1 MYILC
6 TCVGVRM
13 YVRTYET
20 YVCKYVCTY
29 VVCMYVLCV
38 CMYVCMY
45 VCPANPNGFPGTN
58 RNSSHNT
65 EIAPKPPYNNN
76 SRTAN
81 QKALAK
87 KMDDRRE
94 LLR

>member
-1 MYILC
+1 MRICL
-6 TCVGVRM
+6 TG
-13 YVRTYET
+13 
-20 YVCKYVCTY
+20 CKDFSSHPNY
-29 VVCMYVLCV
+29 
-38 CMYVCMY
+38 
-45 VCPANPNGFPGTN
+45 PASPNGFPGTN

-65 EIAPKPPYNNN
+65 EIAPKRPYSNN